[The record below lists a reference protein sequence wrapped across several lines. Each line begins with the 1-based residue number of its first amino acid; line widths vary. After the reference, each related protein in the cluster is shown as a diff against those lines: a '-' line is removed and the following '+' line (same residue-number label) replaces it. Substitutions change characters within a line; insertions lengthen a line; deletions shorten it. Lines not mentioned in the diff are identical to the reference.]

1 MIWQKLHM
9 PAKIIFLIIL
19 NIVSEKS
26 EQIQMK
32 KLTCDLKKKS
42 YIYFLI

>member
-32 KLTCDLKKKS
+32 KLTCDLKKNHI
-42 YIYFLI
+42 YIF